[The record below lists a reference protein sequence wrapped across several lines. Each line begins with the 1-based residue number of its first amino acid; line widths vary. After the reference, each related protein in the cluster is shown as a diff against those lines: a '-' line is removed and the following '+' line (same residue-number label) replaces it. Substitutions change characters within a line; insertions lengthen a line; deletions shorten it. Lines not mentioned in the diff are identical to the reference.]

1 MAELVSSVK
10 GKFDKYGD
18 IFRYKCTYCCD
29 SNGMNFEVYTNS
41 PCSSSYGT
49 APGGGSSNSS
59 VSVNGKDRF
68 NIPGTSSRR
77 ERVSRRRR
85 PSPRRM
91 RFKNFE
97 GESSGGYKLFTQ
109 QYFIGIGVGVLL
121 GYYLLPKL
129 LKK

>member
-1 MAELVSSVK
+1 MAVK
-10 GKFDKYGD
+10 CVNSIPCILSGYD
-18 IFRYKCTYCCD
+18 RCD
-29 SNGMNFEVYTNS
+29 WNT
-41 PCSSSYGT
+41 GT
-49 APGGGSSNSS
+49 CVNDDPDGASAIKNTGGRLKNRI
-59 VSVNGKDRF
+59 D
-68 NIPGTSSRR
+68 
-77 ERVSRRRR
+77 
-85 PSPRRM
+85 